1 MRFASRPVVPF
12 LILLAG
18 AACGSGG
25 ALPIDAAPPDAPPA
39 PFVLAPGTTT
49 VLTKTLAVGAREIV
63 LFVPAFAY
71 DKGQAY
77 FLLVNDGQDAGALGL
92 AVTLDDLWKKGM
104 LAPMVV
110 VALPVTPGGDRVQD
124 YGTAEHDVSIA
135 CDPGSGSPLLGT
147 QAGAYARYLIDQAL
161 PAAAQEVGITPV
173 AARTG
178 LLGASLGGLSAF
190 SIAWDHPEVFGFA
203 GAMSGSFWWRTL
215 SGTVEDRQASR
226 IMPAI
231 VARTSPRPAIRA
243 WFEAGTDD
251 ETADRD
257 GDGIIDAIDDTLDL
271 MAAMQALGFQSG
283 VDMVYDEKAH
293 GIHGY
298 ATWSAML
305 PVFLT
310 WAAGT

>member
-1 MRFASRPVVPF
+1 MQLPSRSAA
-12 LILLAG
+12 LLAALALC

-25 ALPIDAAPPDAPPA
+25 AQAQDAAPPDAASP

-49 VLTKTLAVGAREIV
+49 VLTKTLMVGTREIV

-77 FLLVNDGQDAGALGL
+77 FLLVNDGQDAVALGL
-92 AVTLDDLWKKGM
+92 ALTLDDLWKKQK
-104 LAPMVV
+104 LAPMIV
-110 VALPVTPGGDRVQD
+110 VALPVTPGGTRLQD

-147 QAGAYARYLIDQAL
+147 QAGAYARFVIDQAL
-161 PAAAQEVGITPV
+161 PAAGQEVGVTPV
-173 AARTG
+173 PARTG

-215 SGTVEDRQASR
+215 SGTVDERQNSR
-226 IMPAI
+226 IMQAI
-231 VARTSPRPAIRA
+231 VARTPPRPAIRA

-271 MAAMQALGFQSG
+271 MADMQALGFQMG
-283 VDMVYDEKAH
+283 VDMVYDQVDH

-298 ATWSAML
+298 ATWSAVL
-305 PVFLT
+305 PTFLT